1 MLIVFHV
8 LFHFK
13 VVVVDDIVRYHP
25 LVVIFVSHSQMCT
38 ISYLWQYSQ
47 FSKIA
52 CLSIINLLPLAG
64 YNFGSTVEVTV
75 KCRYTEHEHSDW
87 GCG

>member
-1 MLIVFHV
+1 MSFHV

-13 VVVVDDIVRYHP
+13 VVVVDDLVRYQP
-25 LVVIFVSHSQMCT
+25 LVIFVSHSQVCT
-38 ISYLWQYSQ
+38 VSYLWQYSQ

-75 KCRYTEHEHSDW
+75 KCTEHEHSDW

>member
-13 VVVVDDIVRYHP
+13 VVVVDD

-64 YNFGSTVEVTV
+64 YNFGNTLEVTV
-75 KCRYTEHEHSDW
+75 KCIDILNTNIQIGGVVEVP
-87 GCG
+87 